1 MKNFEFEELIERA
14 FSIGYEC
21 ALEEQKEFA
30 RSDYEG
36 LTKRQ
41 KEALRQRRRDYAINL
56 NKIRNGFNEKI
67 EDFDL
72 DNNSLDSLTSSAE
85 IVGGGI
91 RTKVKSTT
99 SRDGRNG
106 SGFKKAHRG
115 NYFGELLKQS
125 EAASDLMRQN
135 VEKEVKPGTS
145 HKGKGHENAPNSFLN
160 IAGKCKG
167 DLKKNERDRELR
179 KNGRYFDKWKYED
192 GDYYLNE
199 FRNNEELNEK
209 LKDYKKRK
217 QTEREY
223 AGLFDKI
230 EAKEKERFKNEAE
243 RRLENIKNIRKKRNI
258 KRAAALLGTGAA
270 IGATAYGIKK
280 YRDYKKAK
288 QEEERKRLE
297 EDKE

>member
-1 MKNFEFEELIERA
+1 MRNFEFEELIEKA
-14 FSIGYEC
+14 FSMGYEC

-41 KEALRQRRRDYAINL
+41 KEALRQKRRDYAINL
-56 NKIRNGFNEKI
+56 NKIRNGFNKKI
-67 EDFDL
+67 EDYDW
-72 DNNSLDSLTSSAE
+72 DDSLGSLTSSAE

-106 SGFKKAHRG
+106 SEFKKAHRG

-135 VEKEVKPGTS
+135 VEKEIKPGTS

-160 IAGKCKG
+160 IAGKSKG
-167 DLKKNERDRELR
+167 DFRKNERDRELR
-179 KNGRYFDKWKYED
+179 KNGGFFDKWKYED

-217 QTEREY
+217 QAEREY
-223 AGLFDKI
+223 AGLFDRI
-230 EAKEKERFKNEAE
+230 EAEE
-243 RRLENIKNIRKKRNI
+243 RLENIKNIRKKRNI

-288 QEEERKRLE
+288 QEEERRRKLE
-297 EDKE
+297 EDGE